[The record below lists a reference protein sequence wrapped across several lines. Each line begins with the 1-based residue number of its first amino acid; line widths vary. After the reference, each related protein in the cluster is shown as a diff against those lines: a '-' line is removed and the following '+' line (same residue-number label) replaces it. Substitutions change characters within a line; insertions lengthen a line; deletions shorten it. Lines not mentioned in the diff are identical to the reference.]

1 MTDTWLAKQGCLRL
15 LIRIVKDNMPR
26 PVKRKRGKYLLL
38 VVMAAGLVAAY
49 VFHGLLFEKALR
61 LALEAWGEAV
71 GLVVEVGEIKARLG
85 SPLVFEKVRVRAKNP
100 DLSRTAAKL
109 ERVEIV
115 LNWPTAM
122 FGKSGRLLREA
133 SVVDGWI
140 VMDQRREALP
150 TGQPM
155 RRLTD
160 TARKQEADY
169 VLWALPKRL
178 VLAGMGYDII
188 WEGGSFGIREVHADF
203 DEAAL
208 GRFTAAGMEL
218 RLEDVRQVF
227 AAQHATTA
235 WKNGEAFLA
244 DLTIR
249 KGMTVDNLSVQLS
262 RPGGVGVDVHAALFG
277 GSLRGGAFFG
287 EWRGEP
293 GVDAAVWASGFDFT
307 EASEFFGFD
316 GKASGLLTEG
326 RFTFRGNPNRPL
338 DAEASLRVMAEDFRW
353 GERGWKTLESS
364 ISLINRRLSLGEL
377 QLRQKENSVSANGE
391 LALSGDWKDVAS
403 TPFLFN
409 VSASIHDMAALGELL
424 GPPFDEL
431 SGRMTV
437 SAVLNGRAN
446 MVGGFLSVEAS
457 KMAVRGR
464 SVESGKLDVLFAGG
478 EARVQRLELW
488 SSGDYVTGAGAVAL
502 RFPNTYHGQF
512 QGRAKDLGEYAWLP
526 ENPLPV
532 TSGGLQFR
540 WTGDGTRNA
549 HSGAFQVALDDLIS
563 EWTPEGMTGR
573 FSGTYSPRN
582 IYFSGLELEKD
593 KTSVVMRA
601 TLADS
606 GIRLD
611 DVEILQGKKQRAA
624 GELFL
629 PLNPFDMMAGKKLS
643 EVVLPAT
650 ALHAR
655 MQTVGD
661 LDLAELFL
669 SFGQKS
675 PILGFLRGEVL
686 ASGKPDALVIKADVK
701 GRGLRP
707 TNGTAPVS
715 ELNLTIDAM
724 DGVAKAS
731 GTLLPKGQPPI
742 MITLTAPLGLTT
754 GPDGLPRLMDPNG
767 KLAGKIDIP
776 PTDLTLLRPFLPDLQ
791 SVTGSISAQIDIA
804 GTVTSPDLQGS
815 LFLQNGRIEVAG
827 AVPPIDHLEASIRF
841 ANQGLQIQYF
851 TGDVGA
857 GPFQIHGGISL
868 ADFQNPVFDLTLE
881 GSKVLWHRRAD
892 YSLRGD
898 ISLTAKGSRDGG
910 RVEGSLGIVDGRF
923 FRRLEITPLIAPS
936 PADSARP
943 FTAPKFSGMV
953 PAPFDAWTLQVSI
966 KNAAPFQII
975 GNIAASEIQPDLV
988 VTGTLG
994 NPWPVGHVS
1003 LSGAR
1008 AFLPSTTMEIRESR
1022 IDFAEA
1028 NPWMP
1033 ILDVRGFAEAL
1044 DYDIRLHATGPL
1056 SEGNLTLRSDPPLSQ
1071 EAIIL
1076 LLTTGI
1082 APRFHAGAGFGEAA
1096 VGQSGIL
1103 LLRTLL
1109 RQFDIQ
1115 GVDTESLL
1123 NRLQVSAV
1131 PPQLPTNAAGLRA
1144 RLKIWRGPSVMTEQD
1159 DPGFENIGATY
1170 RFRFR

>member
-1 MTDTWLAKQGCLRL
+1 MKEP
-15 LIRIVKDNMPR
+15 KPK
-26 PVKRKRGKYLLL
+26 PVKRKRGKYLLFATLAAVL
-38 VVMAAGLVAAY
+38 VVVC
-49 VFHGLLFEKALR
+49 VFHGLLLEKAIR
-61 LALEAWGEAV
+61 FGLASAGEAV
-71 GLVVEVGEIKARLG
+71 GLVVEVGQINVRLG
-85 SPLVFEKVRVRAKNP
+85 SPVVLEKVRVRAKDP
-100 DLSRTAAKL
+100 AVSRTAAKL
-109 ERVEIV
+109 GRVEIFV
-115 LNWPTAM
+115 NWPMAM

-133 SVVDGWI
+133 SVMDGWI

-150 TGQPM
+150 SGEPM

-160 TARKQEADY
+160 SARQREADY
-169 VLWALPKRL
+169 VLWALPQRL
-178 VLAGMGYDII
+178 VLGNIGYDVL
-188 WEGGSFGIREVHADF
+188 WDGGSFGIRDVNADF

-208 GRFTAAGMEL
+208 GQFTAAGMEL

-227 AAQHATTA
+227 AAQQSTTA

-249 KGMTVDNLSVQLS
+249 KGMTIDNLSVQLS
-262 RPGGVGVDVHAALFG
+262 RPGGVGVDVHAVVFG

-307 EASEFFGFD
+307 EVSEFFGFE
-316 GKASGLLTEG
+316 GKARGVLTEG
-326 RFTFRGNPNRPL
+326 RFTFRGNPDRPL
-338 DAEASLRVMAEDFRW
+338 DAEASLRLAAEDFRW
-353 GERGWKTLESS
+353 GDRGWKTLESS
-364 ISLINRRLSLGEL
+364 VSLINRRLSLGEL
-377 QLRQKENSVSANGE
+377 QLRQEENSVSANGE

-403 TPFLFN
+403 SPFLLN
-409 VSASIHDMAALGELL
+409 VSASIYDMAALGELL
-424 GPPFDEL
+424 GHPFDEL

-437 SAVLNGRAN
+437 SAVLNGRAK
-446 MVGGFLSVEAS
+446 MVDGFLSVEAS

-488 SSGDYVTGAGAVAL
+488 SSGDYVTGEGAVAL
-502 RFPNTYHGQF
+502 RFPNTYNGQF
-512 QGRAKDLGEYAWLP
+512 QGRVKDLGEYAWLP

-549 HSGAFQVALDDLIS
+549 HSGAFQIALDQLIS

-573 FSGTYSPRN
+573 FSGTYSPGN
-582 IYFSGLELEKD
+582 IYFGGFELEKD
-593 KTSVVMRA
+593 NTSVVMQA
-601 TLADS
+601 TLAES

-611 DVEILQGKKQRAA
+611 EVEIRRGKKQLAS

-629 PLNPFDMMAGKKLS
+629 PLNPFEMMVGKTLS
-643 EVVLPAT
+643 ESILPAT

-661 LDLAELFL
+661 LDLADLFL

-675 PILGFLRGEVL
+675 PILGSLRGEVL
-686 ASGKPDALVIKADVK
+686 ASGKPDSLVIKADVK
-701 GRGLRP
+701 GKGLHP
-707 TNGTAPVS
+707 TEGTAPVS
-715 ELNLTIDAM
+715 ELSLTVDAM

-731 GTLLPKGQPPI
+731 GVLLPKGLSP
-742 MITLTAPLGLTT
+742 ITLTLAAPLGLIT
-754 GPDGLPRLMDPNG
+754 GPDGLPRLMNPEGN
-767 KLAGKIDIP
+767 LAGKIDIP
-776 PTDLTLLRPFLPDLQ
+776 QTDLALLRPFLPGLQ
-791 SVTGSISAQIDIA
+791 SVTGSLSAQIDIA
-804 GTVTSPDLQGS
+804 GTVTSPDFQGS
-815 LFLQNGRIEVAG
+815 LFLQNGHIEVAEQ
-827 AVPPIDHLEASIRF
+827 VPAIEKIEASFRF
-841 ANQGLQIQYF
+841 VNQGLQIQYF
-851 TGDVGA
+851 TGEVGA
-857 GPFQIHGGISL
+857 GPFQISGGISL
-868 ADFQNPVFDLTLE
+868 VDFQNPIYDLTLE
-881 GSKVLWHRRAD
+881 GSKVLLHRSTDFR
-892 YSLRGD
+892 LRSD
-898 ISLTAKGSRDGG
+898 ISLTAKGSNEGG
-910 RVEGSLGIVDGRF
+910 RVEGSVGIVDGRL

-936 PADSARP
+936 PSESARP
-943 FTAPKFSGMV
+943 FTAPNFSGMV
-953 PAPFDAWTLQVSI
+953 PAPFDAWTVQVSI
-966 KNAAPFQII
+966 KNTTPFQII
-975 GNIAASEIQPDLV
+975 GNIAAGEIQPDLV

-994 NPWPVGHVS
+994 NPWPVGHV
-1003 LSGAR
+1003 LLYGAR
-1008 AFLPSTTMEIRESR
+1008 AFLPFTTMEIREGR
-1022 IDFAEA
+1022 IDFMES

-1033 ILDVRGFAEAL
+1033 ILDVRGFAQAL
-1044 DYDIRLHATGPL
+1044 DYDIRLHAIGPL

-1082 APRFHAGAGFGEAA
+1082 APGFHAGAGFGEAA
-1096 VGQSGIL
+1096 VGQGGML

-1131 PPQLPTNAAGLRA
+1131 PPQLPGDAAGLRA
-1144 RLKIWRGPSVMTEQD
+1144 RLQIWRGLSVMTEQD
-1159 DPGFENIGATY
+1159 DLGFYNIGATY